1 MLVILDRGYCMV
13 FLVIGVVLG
22 YMLRWPL
29 SIAMTAVKSLRF
41 SPADIWLY
49 IKHRKWRLWDGFG
62 LRIYVG
68 MFGTGKSLSAVRYVR
83 SQAMR
88 YHLNVIS
95 NIVLK
100 DIEYTPL
107 INYKQI
113 IDAPPNTIILID
125 EVSTVFNAR
134 SWKDFNVNLLFQL
147 LQCRK
152 NRKQLVCTA
161 QRFAHVDKLLRDIT
175 AEVVVCRKNYRI
187 CRNYAYDG
195 WDYENTPAQFAIAPL
210 WRYCYVATNRLY
222 AAYDTDEI
230 IDNVKKTDFLSND
243 EILAGRMPGQIVP
256 ENLTRKGKKLVFKR

>member
-1 MLVILDRGYCMV
+1 MYFKC
-13 FLVIGVVLG
+13 
-22 YMLRWPL
+22 
-29 SIAMTAVKSLRF
+29 
-41 SPADIWLY
+41 
-49 IKHRKWRLWDGFG
+49 RKWRIWNGFG

-83 SQAMR
+83 NNALK

-100 DIEYTPL
+100 DIPYTPL
-107 INYKQI
+107 LNYNQI

-134 SWKDFNVNLLFQL
+134 SWKDFNINLLFQL

-161 QRFAHVDKLLRDIT
+161 QRFMHVDKLLRDIT
-175 AEVVVCRKNYRI
+175 AEVVVCRKNWRV

-195 WDYENTPAQFAIAPL
+195 WDYENTPAQFAIKPL
-210 WRYCYVATNRLY
+210 WKFAYVATDTLY
-222 AAYDTDEI
+222 DAYDTDEI
-230 IDNVKKTDFLSND
+230 IDNAKKTDFISND
-243 EILAGRMPGQIVP
+243 AILASRMPDKVIP
-256 ENLTRKGKKLVFKR
+256 DNLSRKGKKLVIRK

>member
-1 MLVILDRGYCMV
+1 MYVLCAV
-13 FLVIGVVLG
+13 FFLLG
-22 YMLRWPL
+22 FLLRWPL
-29 SIAMTAVKSLRF
+29 SIAWATVRSLRF
-41 SPADIWLY
+41 APRDVYLY
-49 IKHRKWRLWDGFG
+49 FKCRKWRVWSGFG

-83 SQAMR
+83 ANAQK

-100 DIEYTPL
+100 DIAYTPL
-107 INYKQI
+107 VNYKQI
-113 IDAPPNTIILID
+113 IDAPPDTIILID

-134 SWKDFNVNLLFQL
+134 SWKDFNINLLFQL

-175 AEVVVCRKNYRI
+175 AEVVVCRKNWRV

-195 WDYENTPAQFAIAPL
+195 WDYENTPAQFAIKPL
-210 WRYCYVATNRLY
+210 WKFAYVATDSLY
-222 AAYDTDEI
+222 HAYDTDEI
-230 IDNVKKTDFLSND
+230 IDNAKKTEFISNEEILSN
-243 EILAGRMPGQIVP
+243 RVP
-256 ENLTRKGKKLVFKR
+256 EQVLPDNLSKKGKKLVYRK

>member
-1 MLVILDRGYCMV
+1 ML
-13 FLVIGVVLG
+13 FLIAGLILG
-22 YMLRWPL
+22 YLLRWPI
-29 SIAMTAVKSLRF
+29 SIVVTAVKSLRF
-41 SPADIWLY
+41 VPVDIFDY
-49 IKHRKWRLWDGFG
+49 FRRCKWRDWSGFG

-83 SQAMR
+83 SQANK

-100 DIEYTPL
+100 DLDYTPL
-107 INYKQI
+107 VNYRQI
-113 IDAPPNTIILID
+113 IDAPANTIVLID

-134 SWKDFNVNLLFQL
+134 SWKDFNINLLFQI

-175 AEVVVCRKNYRI
+175 AEVVVCRKHWRI
-187 CRNYAYDG
+187 CFNYAYDG
-195 WDYENTPAQFAIAPL
+195 WDYENTPAQFAIKSM
-210 WRYCYVATNRLY
+210 WKYCYLATNRLY
-222 AAYDTDEI
+222 GAYDTDEI

-243 EILAGRMPGQIVP
+243 EILAGRMPDKVVP
-256 ENLTRKGKKLVFKR
+256 DGLSKKGKKLVFRK

>member
-1 MLVILDRGYCMV
+1 MLLLLAGLLIGY
-13 FLVIGVVLG
+13 L
-22 YMLRWPL
+22 LRWPI
-29 SIAMTAVKSLRF
+29 SIAVTAVKSLRF
-41 SPADIWLY
+41 APTDIFNY
-49 IKHRKWRLWDGFG
+49 FRYRKWKEWSGFG

-83 SQAMR
+83 SQAVR

-107 INYKQI
+107 VNYQQI
-113 IDAPPNTIILID
+113 IDAPANTIVLID

-134 SWKDFNVNLLFQL
+134 SWKDFNINLLFQL

-175 AEVVVCRKNYRI
+175 AEVVVCRKYWRI
-187 CRNYAYDG
+187 CLNYAYDG
-195 WDYENTPAQFAIAPL
+195 WDYENTPAQFAIKSM
-210 WRYCYVATNRLY
+210 WKYCYLATNKLY
-222 AAYDTDEI
+222 NAYDTDEI
-230 IDNVKKTDFLSND
+230 IDNAKKTDFLSND
-243 EILAGRMPGQIVP
+243 EILASRMPDKVMP
-256 ENLTRKGKKLVFKR
+256 DNLTKKGKKMIFRK